1 MAAGKKKAPVK
12 KAKGNNFGLKKSKKS
27 WAQMDLSERKRART
41 EYGQWQR
48 SEDGRQGGKYHGV
61 KPPKG
66 WTAKTDKSAKS
77 AMTGAPAK
85 KRLTKAPTNT
95 KVVNGVR
102 PTIGNGGLP
111 AAKKTKAPSGDNVKP
126 IGNYASAG
134 GVGTKSWTVYD
145 YQNANGR
152 GSKKQTFTRAPSNM
166 KELKAWW
173 SGQSQKAKYPGSNSG
188 TIWKKTPS
196 VTGSAMKRIAM
207 KTWPKANWDWIK

>member
-12 KAKGNNFGLKKSKKS
+12 KGNNFGLKKSKKS

-66 WTAKTDKSAKS
+66 WTAKTDKSA
-77 AMTGAPAK
+77 MTGAPAK
-85 KRLTKAPTNT
+85 KKLTAGPKKVTVTKANYAPPSNSSTAT
-95 KVVNGVR
+95 K
-102 PTIGNGGLP
+102 
-111 AAKKTKAPSGDNVKP
+111 PSNASVKP

-134 GVGTKSWTVYD
+134 GVGTKSWTILAD
-145 YQNANGR
+145 YKDANGR
-152 GSKKQTFTRAPSNM
+152 GSKTHTYTRAPSTM
-166 KELKAWW
+166 IELKAWW
-173 SGQSQKAKYPGSNSG
+173 DQQNQSAKYAKPNSG
-188 TIWKKTPS
+188 IIRKKTPPR
-196 VTGSAMKRIAM
+196 TKDAMKRIAM

>member
-12 KAKGNNFGLKKSKKS
+12 KGNNFGLKKSKKS

-66 WTAKTDKSAKS
+66 WTAKTDKSA
-77 AMTGAPAK
+77 MTAAPAK
-85 KRLTKAPTNT
+85 KKLTAGPKKATVTKANYAPPSNSST
-95 KVVNGVR
+95 
-102 PTIGNGGLP
+102 
-111 AAKKTKAPSGDNVKP
+111 AAKKDSVSPPKSGTVKP

-134 GVGTKSWTVYD
+134 GVGSTKSWTIYD
-145 YQNANGR
+145 YKNDKGR
-152 GSKKQTFTRAPSNM
+152 GTKKQTYTRAPSNM
-166 KELKAWW
+166 IELRAWW
-173 SGQSQKAKYPGSNSG
+173 SEQKQSAKYPRANSG
-188 TIWKKTPS
+188 IIRKNNPP
-196 VTGSAMKRIAM
+196 VTKAAMKRIAM